1 MENYGG
7 KLMTTITFNQDE
19 YYALVDLIQ
28 QKLDTLCDTI
38 RKDDYNLD
46 EYEKDIRNYTT
57 YDLFAK
63 IKGAQNEN
71 TR

>member
-1 MENYGG
+1 
-7 KLMTTITFNQDE
+7 MTTITFNQQE
-19 YYALVDLIQ
+19 YYALVYLIQ
-28 QKLDTLCDTI
+28 QKLDVLCDTI

-63 IKGAQNEN
+63 IKGAQNE
-71 TR
+71 T

>member
-1 MENYGG
+1 
-7 KLMTTITFNQDE
+7 MTTITFNQDE

-28 QKLDTLCDTI
+28 QKLDVLCDTI

-57 YDLFAK
+57 YDLFTK

>member
-1 MENYGG
+1 
-7 KLMTTITFNQDE
+7 MTTITFNQQE

-46 EYEKDIRNYTT
+46 EHEKDIRNYTT
-57 YDLFAK
+57 YDLFTK
-63 IKGAQNEN
+63 IKGAPIS
-71 TR
+71 

>member
-1 MENYGG
+1 
-7 KLMTTITFNQDE
+7 MTTITFNQQE

-71 TR
+71 

>member
-19 YYALVDLIQ
+19 YCALVDLIQ

-57 YDLFAK
+57 YDLFTK

-71 TR
+71 

>member
-1 MENYGG
+1 
-7 KLMTTITFNQDE
+7 MTTITFNQDE

-28 QKLDTLCDTI
+28 QKLDVLCETI

>member
-1 MENYGG
+1 
-7 KLMTTITFNQDE
+7 MTTITFNQDE

-57 YDLFAK
+57 YDLFTK
-63 IKGAQNEN
+63 IKGEQNVH
-71 TR
+71 RR

>member
-1 MENYGG
+1 
-7 KLMTTITFNQDE
+7 MTTITFNQDE

-28 QKLDTLCDTI
+28 QKLDVLCERI

-46 EYEKDIRNYTT
+46 EYEKDIRKYTT
-57 YDLFAK
+57 YDLFSK
-63 IKGAQNEN
+63 IKGAKNEN